1 LTNSTLLRAIRDLFV
16 LVARAGAAEHVYDQL
31 SRQCDAA
38 LAEKGLRRADVTRA
52 AYDAL
57 TIDHGYRIGGYCPH
71 GSPPNASAM
80 KLERRT

>member
-1 LTNSTLLRAIRDLFV
+1 MTTLLRATRDVFV
-16 LVARAGAAEHVYDQL
+16 IVARARAAAHLYDEL
-31 SRQCDAA
+31 SRQCDAT

-52 AYDAL
+52 AYVAL
-57 TIDHGYRIGGYCPH
+57 TIDHGFPIGGNCLH